1 MKSTSVDEVQR
12 FMEQTLRGA
21 DLVRPVR
28 LRDLLALM
36 RKHVAST
43 RPDLLAQLNLPDPAI
58 SQAEI
63 TKIKSQIEAI
73 RAKPNKTAEDYD
85 EIQRQRRQI
94 KMILARETKWAV
106 PSALTFFY
114 LGEKGVERDLSVP
127 IKDPE
132 LRLSDEFWKVFHH
145 ATRQSPEAAS
155 MDFANVYDISFR
167 VLVSVV

>member
-63 TKIKSQIEAI
+63 TKIKSQIEAV

-85 EIQRQRRQI
+85 EIQRLRRQI
-94 KMILARETKWAV
+94 KMILAKETKWAV

-114 LGEKGVERDLSVP
+114 LGEKGVERDLRVP

-145 ATRQSPEAAS
+145 ATRQSPEAAA